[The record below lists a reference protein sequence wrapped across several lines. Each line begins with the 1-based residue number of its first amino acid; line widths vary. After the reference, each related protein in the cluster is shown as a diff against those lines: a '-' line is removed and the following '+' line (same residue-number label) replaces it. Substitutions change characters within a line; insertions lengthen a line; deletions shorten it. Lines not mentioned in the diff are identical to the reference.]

1 MRTFLTTLSLVAALV
16 AGASAQQSG
25 GQQPPPPTPPPAP
38 APKTADVAGKWT
50 MTLEMSMGQA
60 TTALAFKQEADKIT
74 GTYTGRY
81 GTYELKGTVKAREIA
96 FAFTM
101 SADGTPVEMSF
112 TGEIA
117 ADGQTM
123 KGQAVLGE
131 LGEAGWSAKRDKK

>member
-1 MRTFLTTLSLVAALV
+1 MRIFLMTLGLVGALV
-16 AGASAQQSG
+16 AGASAQQS

-38 APKTADVAGKWT
+38 APKPADVAGKWT

-60 TTALAFKQEADKIT
+60 TTALNLKQEADKIT

-131 LGEAGWSAKRDKK
+131 LGEAGWTAKRDKK